1 MENPQ
6 EIFYEMKLS
15 QNFLDDDKNIS
26 YEFFYSKIVPLFIK
40 NSNQENE
47 ININYNIN
55 NIIYNV
61 KLVKI
66 NKIYFEIFLFENNT
80 MVKKL
85 EKVFIESINI
95 KFNQENLEIANL
107 DQFNQIRG
115 IIQLKYPFLRCCFHD
130 EILDYTIKDL
140 IKHRLKKIIVAYV
153 ISKFSKIMI
162 MMKDIILLKNFSIY
176 LTISKKIIIFLNL
189 L

>member
-1 MENPQ
+1 MKNNQ

-40 NSNQENE
+40 NSNKKNE

-107 DQFNQIRG
+107 DQFN
-115 IIQLKYPFLRCCFHD
+115 YPFLRCCFHD
-130 EILDYTIKDL
+130 EILDYTIKEL
-140 IKHRLKKIIVAYV
+140 IKHRLKK
-153 ISKFSKIMI
+153 K
-162 MMKDIILLKNFSIY
+162 
-176 LTISKKIIIFLNL
+176 
-189 L
+189 